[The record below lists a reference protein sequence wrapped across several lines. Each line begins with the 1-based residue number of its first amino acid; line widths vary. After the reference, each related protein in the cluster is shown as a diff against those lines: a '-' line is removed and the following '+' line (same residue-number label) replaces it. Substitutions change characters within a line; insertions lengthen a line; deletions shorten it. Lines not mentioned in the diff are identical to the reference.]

1 MKKTRKIAE
10 KVFRDYYVSLYPKDK
25 PISEMTSLEQ
35 GMYNQ
40 TLFITT
46 MIVEQVE
53 AELKKVIRIDE
64 GKINKILNK
73 TSGCS
78 TNCISCK
85 ELAKVISD
93 HSAEILEFGGE
104 G

>member
-1 MKKTRKIAE
+1 MKTFNEVLRN
-10 KVFRDYYVSLYPKDK
+10 FREIEWLMALDPKDTDK
-25 PISEMTSLEQ
+25 WINKRLDQ
-35 GMYNQ
+35 A
-40 TLFITT
+40 
-46 MIVEQVE
+46 E

-64 GKINKILNK
+64 GKVNKILNK